1 MMKSDQEFRK
11 YWGFILFIALMGAV
25 PPLSTDMY
33 LAAIPRIAQE
43 WAVPASQVNLS
54 LVLWFIAFSV
64 CLLIYGSLSD
74 RVGRRPVLVWGVA
87 VFTLSS
93 VLCAFAQNVEQLI
106 FFRILQGA
114 SAAAP
119 SAMCLATCRDRFE
132 GRLRQRIL
140 AWMGIIIGIAPMIAP
155 SIGAVILRYSN
166 WHWIFGI
173 QAILGGLLFILV
185 LSMFTESAAKLEG
198 GGVGAMLAR
207 YGRLLR
213 NRNFVMA
220 NCSMSLIAAP
230 SFGFVAF
237 SATAYIS
244 IYQLSEFS
252 FGILFGVNALMT
264 MIGAFICT
272 RLLRYFPDKRL
283 ITVCLIGCTTAGLV
297 LLLIGGQH
305 YLLFTFGTA
314 LYAIFSGMSRPLSNH
329 LILEQVLHDIGAASS
344 TIIFTQ
350 FLIGALCMAYVTA
363 GWPLPILAFSLSM
376 LVLPGVTLAIW
387 PNLRKRITG

>member
-1 MMKSDQEFRK
+1 MKSDQEFRQ
-11 YWGFILFIALMGAV
+11 YWGFILFIALMGAL

-33 LAAIPRIAQE
+33 LAAIPRIAEE

-74 RVGRRPVLVWGVA
+74 RVGRKPVLVWGVA
-87 VFTLSS
+87 VFTVSS

-106 FFRILQGA
+106 LFRILQGA

-140 AWMGIIIGIAPMIAP
+140 AWMGIIIGIAPMVAP
-155 SIGAVILRYSN
+155 SIGAVILQYAN

-185 LSMFTESAAKLEG
+185 LSMFTESAAELEG
-198 GGVGAMLAR
+198 GGIGAMLAR

-264 MIGAFICT
+264 MTGAFICT
-272 RLLRYFPDKRL
+272 RLLRYFPDKQL
-283 ITVCLIGCTTAGLV
+283 ITVCLVGCTSAGLI
-297 LLLIGGQH
+297 LLVIGGQH
-305 YLLFTFGTA
+305 YLLFTLGTA

-376 LVLPGVTLAIW
+376 LVLPGITLAVW
-387 PNLRKRITG
+387 PNLRKRVVG